1 MVARWQAELG
11 MAAFLAVIGVITII
25 GALEYGVGWSPS
37 GPEPGAFP
45 FYMGIIVLLASLA
58 NALRATLPLLRTRL
72 WAGQAFLKPEQLRLV
87 LGFTLPILGLV
98 IASLMLGLY
107 VGMALYLFG
116 TLVLQNRYP
125 VLKAGLIAL
134 TTPFLA
140 YLLIERV
147 FKVAMLKGPLEA
159 WLGL

>member
-11 MAAFLAVIGVITII
+11 MAALLAVIGIVTII

-45 FYMGIIVLLASLA
+45 FYMGIIVLLASVA
-58 NALRATLPLLRTRL
+58 NGLRAALPLLRPGL
-72 WAGQAFLKPEQLRLV
+72 WAGQAFLKPEQMRLV

-98 IASLMLGLY
+98 VASLMLGLY

-125 VLKAGLIAL
+125 VIKAGLIAL

-159 WLGL
+159 FLGL

>member
-25 GALEYGVGWSPS
+25 GAMEYGVGWSPS

-45 FYMGIIVLLASLA
+45 FYMGIIILLASLA
-58 NALRATLPLLRTRL
+58 NALRATLPRLRPPR
-72 WAGQAFLKPEQLRLV
+72 WAEHAFLKPEQLRLV

-98 IASLMLGLY
+98 VVSLMLGLY

-134 TTPFLA
+134 ATPFLA

-147 FKVAMLKGPLEA
+147 FKVGMLKGPLEA